1 MVGYGVVAPDAAC
14 GHAALDRK
22 ASMNTGTAMLLTLTG
37 FIDFSW
43 FVWIRIG
50 ATFFFHSAREQY
62 VDINIIQ
69 RRIVSGKQKRMS
81 S

>member
-1 MVGYGVVAPDAAC
+1 MVGYVVGFGVGFGVVALVAGC

-22 ASMNTGTAMLLTLTG
+22 ASMKTATAMLLTLTG

-50 ATFFFHSAREQY
+50 PPFFFFRP
-62 VDINIIQ
+62 
-69 RRIVSGKQKRMS
+69 GKIG
-81 S
+81 